1 MEMEEKP
8 YSAQLAEKLYERLP
22 AFIAREEVLKLA
34 QQEKYRPLSYFASL
48 RPEAITV
55 LDFIKL
61 DFPCMLLNRVVK

>member
-1 MEMEEKP
+1 MEKKERP
-8 YSAQLAEKLYERLP
+8 YSAQSAEELYERLP
-22 AFIAREEVLKLA
+22 TFVAREEVLKLA

-61 DFPCMLLNRVVK
+61 DFPCMLLNRILK